1 MRGFVTPGAHSYEL
15 DIEEVCVQTRIV
27 LALMLAGMLVACASP
42 SPTTAPANSKGDV
55 AKGKLK
61 YTSSCF
67 SCHGTEGKG
76 ITGLTPSLQTSQ
88 FVKAQNDDQLVA
100 FIKKGRA
107 QNDPANA
114 SKIEMPAKGGDSSLN
129 DAELYDIVAY
139 LRAVQ
144 K

>member
-1 MRGFVTPGAHSYEL
+1 MQ
-15 DIEEVCVQTRIV
+15 IRIV
-27 LALMLAGMLVACASP
+27 LTLVLACGLFACAGP

-67 SCHGTEGKG
+67 SCHGTDAKG
-76 ITGLTPSLQTSQ
+76 ITALTPSLQTSQ
-88 FVKAQNDDQLVA
+88 LVKSQNDDQLVA

-107 QNDPANA
+107 KNDPANT
-114 SKIEMPAKGGDSSLN
+114 SKIEMPAKGGDSSLT

-139 LRAVQ
+139 LRTVQ